1 MKSIVLFNDLLNRG
15 GGVGKTTLTFNV
27 AHMMAR
33 EGWRVVVLDYD
44 PQCNLSAI
52 FLDEELLMSCWQADS
67 SQGATVAAC
76 LELVRR
82 GKGDVTP
89 PTMIDVAP
97 GLWLLPGHLS
107 LSRFEQTLAE
117 EWPKTMAPDNERA
130 LDVTTALDLLSNL
143 AATRVDADVLL
154 VDVGPSLGALNRA
167 ALLACDHVI
176 VPLAPDLFSLQGLEN
191 VGPTLRDWREHWQ
204 VVRNHHLKDRPQAEY
219 PPHDFMPLGYIM
231 QQHLARVDR
240 PVAAYARW
248 AEQIPGTFREKML
261 DEPPPPRRRVRI
273 EQDPHCIARL
283 KHFASLVP
291 YAQQARKPMFD
302 LRRADGVSG
311 GQTKAVLDCR
321 EEFRRL
327 AEEIAHRAGIPNP

>member
-1 MKSIVLFNDLLNRG
+1 VKSIVLFNNK
-15 GGVGKTTLTFNV
+15 GGVGKTTLTFNI

-33 EGWRVVVLDYD
+33 EGWRVAVLDYD
-44 PQCNLSAI
+44 PQCNLTAI
-52 FLDEELLMSCWQADS
+52 FLDEEQLMSCWQAS
-67 SQGATVAAC
+67 ANEGATVAAC
-76 LELVRR
+76 LEPVRR
-82 GKGDVTP
+82 GKGDIIEP
-89 PTMIDVAP
+89 KLIEIEGAP

-117 EWPKTMAPDNERA
+117 EWPKTMSPSGNERA
-130 LDVTTALDLLSNL
+130 LDVTNALDLLSNL
-143 AATRVDADVLL
+143 AAAQVDADVLL

-176 VPLAPDLFSLQGLEN
+176 LPLAPDLFSLQGLEN
-191 VGPTLRDWREHWQ
+191 VGLALGEWRTHWQ
-204 VVRNHHLKDRPQAEY
+204 RVRDHHLEGLPQADH

-240 PVAAYARW
+240 PVTAYARW
-248 AEQIPGTFREKML
+248 AEQIPGTFREKVL
-261 DEPPPPRRRVRI
+261 GEEPSSQRVKI
-273 EQDPHCIARL
+273 ERDPHCIARI

-321 EEFRRL
+321 REFQEL
-327 AEEIAHRAGIPNP
+327 VAEIAKRAGIPRP

>member
-1 MKSIVLFNDLLNRG
+1 MKSLVLFDNK
-15 GGVGKTTLTFNV
+15 GGVGKTTLTFNI

-33 EGWRVVVLDYD
+33 EGWRVAVLDYD
-44 PQCNLSAI
+44 PQCNLTAI
-52 FLDEELLMSCWQADS
+52 FLDEEQLMSCWQADS
-67 SQGATVAAC
+67 SEGATVAAC

-82 GKGDVTP
+82 GKGDVRSP
-89 PTMIDVAP
+89 QLIDVAP

-117 EWPKTMAPDNERA
+117 EWPKTMGSNNERS

-143 AATRVDADVLL
+143 AAQRVDADVLMI
-154 VDVGPSLGALNRA
+154 DVGPSLGALNRA

-176 VPLAPDLFSLQGLEN
+176 LPLAPDLFSLQGLEN
-191 VGPTLRDWREHWQ
+191 VGLALGEWRHDWQLVRD
-204 VVRNHHLKDRPQAEY
+204 HHLKNRPQAHY
-219 PPHDFMPLGYIM
+219 PSHDFMPVGYIM

-240 PVAAYARW
+240 PVTAYASW
-248 AEQIPGTFREKML
+248 AEQIPGTFREKVL
-261 DEPPPPRRRVRI
+261 GEDPPSRRVRI
-273 EQDPHCIARL
+273 DRDPYCIARI

-311 GQTKAVLDCR
+311 GQTKAVLECR
-321 EEFRRL
+321 AEFEHL
-327 AEEIAHRAGIPNP
+327 VDEIAKRTGIPRP